1 MPRHPHRMVIPV
13 VLVVLSACGS
23 ATLTLSRTSVA
34 TGAEDALEKLVG
46 SRPDVTCPKDLDA
59 KVGARTRCTL
69 TAGSDPRKYGV
80 TVTVTSVEGTHAK
93 FDVQVDKQ
101 PQN

>member
-1 MPRHPHRMVIPV
+1 MPGRPLMVIPV
-13 VLVVLSACGS
+13 VLIALSACGS
-23 ATLTLSRTSVA
+23 ATPMLSRASVA

-46 SRPDVTCPKDLDA
+46 SRPDISCPKDLEA
-59 KVGARTRCTL
+59 KAGATTRCTL